1 MKIYSTFKKENK
13 LSKKVTVKLTL
24 GEIKSLIY
32 IVSNHYSIEQ
42 FDNKD
47 SYASNLL
54 NKLESLNK

>member
-1 MKIYSTFKKENK
+1 MKKINIK
-13 LSKKVTVKLTL
+13 LSQK
-24 GEIKSLIY
+24 EIKSLIY

-42 FDNKD
+42 FDNKN